1 MALLSPI
8 VGCDLYEVGVVVTDL
23 SYVDK
28 HANQVCT
35 VIINLLEK
43 TFKSSKPGKSSTWV
57 T

>member
-1 MALLSPI
+1 MALLNPI

-35 VIINLLEK
+35 VII
-43 TFKSSKPGKSSTWV
+43 KPSREDF
-57 T
+57 